1 MIRCVTL
8 CNMSLKYQLRN
19 EYCIIICLLSIVY
32 RQKYI
37 KFDETQ
43 EKMLRR
49 NMKRLSRANCDV
61 EMSREGERDC
71 SEFNTH
77 EANAYH
83 ITASYI

>member
-8 CNMSLKYQLRN
+8 CNMSLKYQLRI
-19 EYCIIICLLSIVY
+19 EYCINIYSFVCFQLFIATN
-32 RQKYI
+32 KYI
-37 KFDETQ
+37 RFEKIQ

-61 EMSREGERDC
+61 EMSREGEREC

-77 EANAYH
+77 EANAN
-83 ITASYI
+83 